1 MPLMTWNEKMSLGVV
16 GIDNQHKK
24 LVGLVNELYDAIQ
37 AGKANSVLGRVLDD
51 LVAYTESHFRRE
63 EEFFSNSGYPDTA
76 EHKREH
82 DDLTRR
88 VLEIQAEVRAGVHG
102 TLSLETMNFLK
113 NWLINHIQGSDR
125 KYVAYLSVARKAE
138 ISEQNRDLGVV

>member
-37 AGKANSVLGRVLDD
+37 AGKANAVLGRVLDE
-51 LVAYTESHFRRE
+51 LVAYTESHFRGE
-63 EEFFSNSGYPDTA
+63 EELFSRARYPCSA

-82 DDLTRR
+82 DALTGR
-88 VLEIQAEVRAGVHG
+88 VLEIQAKVRAGVQG
-102 TLSLETMNFLK
+102 TLSLEVMNFLK
-113 NWLINHIQGSDR
+113 NWLIDHIQGSDR
-125 KYVAYLSVARKAE
+125 KYVAYLNAARETE
-138 ISEQNRDLGVV
+138 ISEQNQDLNVV